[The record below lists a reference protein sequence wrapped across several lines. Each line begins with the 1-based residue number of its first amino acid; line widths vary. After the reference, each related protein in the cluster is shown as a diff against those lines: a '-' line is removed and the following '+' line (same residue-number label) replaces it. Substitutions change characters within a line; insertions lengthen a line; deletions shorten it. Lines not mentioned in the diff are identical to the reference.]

1 MNNFKKIYEE
11 KKSMVLSLIAV
22 ITLLTLILG
31 ATYAYFQASIG
42 SSGKV
47 DVGVETGD
55 TDTLTFIKGEEI
67 NINANVNNFSQ
78 GKGNLSDTTTAKAQ
92 LIASRTL
99 QSQTRFA
106 EEDYNVF
113 LVIEENDFEYTT
125 DDGEMELRLQ
135 VLDPNGNKIT
145 SITGLHYITTDK
157 EGNAIEE
164 SEQGFDI
171 TTRTG
176 SFLIAADWD
185 IRTNDILVQDWLIDV
200 TMINLNSNQNKNMG
214 KTFNGEILMQKEGKA
229 TYEVLEINNL
239 VETTTTYNSI
249 TTTLDVKDGTE
260 VANKYYFG
268 IEEVTEPIAMIGS
281 NILRLSNNL
290 IAGIEDIN
298 FIESNS
304 ATYTFSNLK
313 ANTTYK
319 IYGYAIDKYKIKSN
333 VYETEIKTGEYEIP
347 VIESVEE
354 SSTLNTI
361 TVNVNAKAGDGEIV
375 NYLYSINDEE
385 YIESESTSY
394 TFESL
399 QDTSEYKIKI
409 KVKDENDYES
419 TEWIKNINTEVYV
432 LPSITKVDS
441 SSTYNSI
448 TLTTDAL
455 KGREEIAKYWYSIDG
470 GEYVEGTSSKTFN
483 GLEESTEYNFKVKV
497 SDINERYSE
506 EYSLSASTIAYV
518 LPKVTNVSVTSTSS
532 TLTVNA
538 TASNGDGNVV
548 TYYYSKNNGSE
559 WESNTTGTYV
569 FDKLT
574 SEATYNIKVYVED
587 NNERISSEYVT
598 SGTTSKIVV
607 TPTIA
612 YSTSGSNGWYTAM
625 NISASVNATTDS
637 PTIKRCTTA
646 NTTCDPTTSHT
657 AATAL
662 GGSSSARRICFQATD
677 IAENTSEVA
686 CTDAYKVDTSAGTA
700 TFSISSSTGPTN
712 GWYQALTIGIIASD
726 TQSGVTSMKY
736 CGGVSCT
743 PSTTTSNRTATQTL
757 TNNSSAQ
764 QVCATITNGAGKTSS
779 KICSSKYKVDTANPT
794 VSTPTV
800 ASSTSLSNGWYSA
813 VSIKGTGND
822 TASGVASMKYCTT
835 TGTSC
840 TPSTSVS
847 GTSATASLSAST
859 NGYRACFVAVDT
871 SGRTTQTP
879 VCSGLYKIDT
889 TVPTV
894 SSITTTNTTT
904 SSITISVSASD
915 THSKVATYYYKIG
928 SGSYTSSTSS
938 TKTFSG
944 LSAGT
949 SYTISVYVVDNAGR
963 ESATKITTAT
973 TLLFN
978 VGTNFATAIKSL
990 YKSDGTNGLYYH
1002 NGSGTYG
1009 SLEAGDNSYRYAG
1022 AHESVNNYVCFGTN
1036 AEECPT
1042 ENLYRIIGVFNNNGE
1057 NQVKLIKWD
1066 FATSDMLGTAQ
1077 SSGNTYFLSEFEN
1090 YKGTLITIPIYY
1102 WSGSNSNQ
1110 SNAWSSST
1118 LNTTALNA
1126 NYMTY
1131 LGSEWTEMIATTTWK
1146 VGGNT
1151 LTNIRYTN
1159 AKTAYTNE
1167 IVSPAESTEY
1177 EDEIGLMYVSDYM
1190 YAASPTYWSYSGW
1203 NSSGT
1208 DYRAAINDNWMYSGV
1223 FEWSITHR
1231 SDSNTN
1237 SFGLDCTG
1245 YVNGLSVSGRN
1256 YGVRPVFNLKSN
1268 VVWMGGD
1275 GSSSTP
1281 MRIGI

>member
-1 MNNFKKIYEE
+1 LNNFKKFYEE
-11 KKSMVLSLIAV
+11 KKSIVLSIIAI
-22 ITLLTLILG
+22 ITLLTLIIG
-31 ATYAYFQASIG
+31 ATYAYFQASVSG
-42 SSGKV
+42 SGNV

-55 TDTLTFIKGEEI
+55 TDTLTFIAEDKIGF
-67 NINANVNNFSQ
+67 NVSLANFSQ
-78 GKGNLSDTTTAKAQ
+78 GAGNVGDTATAKAQ
-92 LIASRTL
+92 LIASRAL
-99 QSQTRFA
+99 QNETRFS

-113 LVIEENDFEYTT
+113 LVITENDFEYTT
-125 DDGEMELRLQ
+125 DSGEMELRLQ
-135 VLDPNGNKIT
+135 VTDPNGNKVT
-145 SITGLHYITTDK
+145 SIPGLNYITTDK
-157 EGNAIEE
+157 EGNALEE

-200 TMINLNSNQNKNMG
+200 TMINLDSNQNDNMG
-214 KTFNGEILMQKEGKA
+214 KSFNGQILMQKEGKA

-239 VETTTTYNSI
+239 VDTATTYNSI

-260 VANKYYFG
+260 RADKYYFG
-268 IEEVTEPIAMIGS
+268 IEEVTEPTAMIGT
-281 NILRLSNNL
+281 NILRLSNKL
-290 IAGIEDIN
+290 IAGIEDVN
-298 FIESNS
+298 FNESNS
-304 ATYTFSNLK
+304 ATYTYSNLK
-313 ANTTYK
+313 SNTRYK
-319 IYGYAIDKYKIKSN
+319 IYAYAIDKYKIKSN
-333 VYETEIKTGEYEIP
+333 VYETEITTVEYEIP
-347 VIESVEE
+347 VIENVEE

-375 NYLYSINDEE
+375 KYLYSINDEE
-385 YIESESTSY
+385 YIESDNSNY
-394 TFESL
+394 TFNNL

-409 KVKDENDYES
+409 KVKDSNEVYS
-419 TEWIKNINTEVYV
+419 TEWFETINTEVYI
-432 LPSITKVDS
+432 LPSITKVETTA
-441 SSTYNSI
+441 TYNSI
-448 TLTTDAL
+448 TLTTEAL
-455 KGREEIAKYWYSIDG
+455 KGREEIIKYWYSIDD
-470 GEYVEGTSSKTFN
+470 GEFVEGNSTKTFT
-483 GLEESTEYNFKVKV
+483 GLEENKEHSFKVKV
-497 SDINERYSE
+497 SDVNDRYSE
-506 EYSLSASTIAYV
+506 EYSLKASATSYV

-538 TASNGDGNVV
+538 TASNGDGNV
-548 TYYYSKNNGSE
+548 TKYYYSKNNGSD

-587 NNERISSEYVT
+587 NNGRISSEYVT
-598 SGTTSKIVV
+598 SGTTSKIIV

-612 YSTSGSNGWYTAM
+612 SSTSGSNGWYTAM
-625 NISASVNATTDS
+625 SINATVNSTTDS

-657 AATAL
+657 AATSL

-677 IAENTSEVA
+677 IAENTSDVA
-686 CTDAYKVDTSAGTA
+686 CSDAYKVDTSAGSA

-712 GWYQALTIGIIASD
+712 GWYQALTIGITASD

-743 PSTTTSNRTATQTL
+743 PSTTTSNTTATQTL

-779 KICSSKYKVDTANPT
+779 KICSSEYKVDTVNPT

-871 SGRTTQTP
+871 SGRTTTTP

-889 TVPTV
+889 AVPTV
-894 SSITTTNTTT
+894 SSITETSTT
-904 SSITISVSASD
+904 SNSITVSVSASD

-938 TKTFSG
+938 TKTFNG

-963 ESATKITTAT
+963 ESATKTTTIKTTAQT
-973 TLLFN
+973 
-978 VGTNFATAIKSL
+978 FAGYIIGKYT
-990 YKSDGTNGLYYH
+990 SDGTNGLYYH
-1002 NGSGTYG
+1002 DGSGTYTNA

-1022 AHESVNNYVCFGTN
+1022 SHSSVNNYVCFGSDATT
-1036 AEECPT
+1036 CPT
-1042 ENLYRIIGVFNNNGE
+1042 ENLYRIIGVFNNGGE
-1057 NQVKLIKWD
+1057 EQVKLIKWD
-1066 FATSDMLGTAQ
+1066 FATTDMLGASVGSVNK
-1077 SSGNTYFLSEFEN
+1077 SSYAN
-1090 YKGTLITIPIYY
+1090 YKGALTTIPVYY
-1102 WSGSNSNQ
+1102 WSGSRSNS
-1110 SNAWSSST
+1110 SNTWSSST
-1118 LNTTALNA
+1118 LNTTALNT

-1131 LGSEWTEMIATTTWK
+1131 LGSEWTEMIAETTWK

-1151 LTNIRYTN
+1151 QANIYGSN
-1159 AKTAYTNE
+1159 AKTAYESE
-1167 IVSPAESTEY
+1167 IVNPAATTTY
-1177 EDEIGLMYVSDYM
+1177 KDEIGLIYVSDYY
-1190 YAASPTYWSYSGW
+1190 YAASPTYWSYKAY
-1203 NSSGT
+1203 NSDAT
-1208 DYRAAINDNWMYSGV
+1208 KDYRAAINDNWMYSGIS
-1223 FEWSITHR
+1223 EWSITRR
-1231 SDSNTN
+1231 SDFTVH
-1237 SFGLDCTG
+1237 SFSVANPG
-1245 YVNGLSVSGRN
+1245 YVSNGNVYESN
-1256 YGVRPVFNLKSN
+1256 YGSRPVFNLKSS
-1268 VVWMGGD
+1268 VTY
-1275 GSSSTP
+1275 SSGTGTKTDP
-1281 MRIGI
+1281 FRISY